1 MRRRIRRLVEKGRS
15 MRPPLSSSEA
25 EIGRK
30 LCLVMENMDRRD
42 LMPEQAIE
50 WEKQPLR
57 REQQLT
63 IPLRMRFE
71 TIHSSTV
78 RNTQWPFLAMQM
90 GIGPY
95 INRFTTGE
103 EFMEMVDYAVL
114 GEGRGYIGADG
125 SSIIKHVF
133 AGQGQYGIRAGLFK
147 GSVIAPL
154 AFSIIKRA
162 IQANLFK
169 DHNEM
174 VISWLLDGEFD
185 ADGEPPKFNRNT
197 LNEMKAVYKAAPIM
211 DELEGF
217 PALGAG
223 TRALVRDLASGMAE
237 LEGMPVTKLDEL
249 EGFCCPNGDAYWDSV
264 LYPVIW
270 DQEDDEACNQTD
282 NWIDSI
288 FNECAIVS
296 YFRIM
301 EVVKGKIV
309 SHNGAEKF
317 NFMEKLRKQTIECL
331 WRLEQEYL
339 MTTSRSGWM
348 P

>member
-1 MRRRIRRLVEKGRS
+1 MRRRIRRLVERGRS
-15 MRPPLSSSEA
+15 VRPPLSSSDA
-25 EIGRK
+25 EIDRK
-30 LCLVMENMDRRD
+30 LCKVLENMDRRG

-50 WEKQPLR
+50 WGKQPLR

-71 TIHSSTV
+71 TTYSPTV
-78 RNTQWPFLAMQM
+78 RNTRWPFFAVQM

-114 GEGRGYIGADG
+114 GEGRGCIGADG
-125 SSIIKHVF
+125 SSIIKHVL
-133 AGQGQYGIRAGLFK
+133 ADQGQYGIRAGLFK

-154 AFSIIKRA
+154 AFSIIKQA
-162 IQANLFK
+162 ICANLFT

-185 ADGEPPKFNRNT
+185 ADDEPPKFNRDT
-197 LNEMKAVYKAAPIM
+197 LDEMGAVYKAAPIM
-211 DELEGF
+211 DELERF
-217 PALGAG
+217 PALGAEM
-223 TRALVRDLASGMAE
+223 RALVRDLASGMAE
-237 LEGMPVTKLDEL
+237 LESMPVTKLDDL
-249 EGFCCPNGDAYWDSV
+249 EEFSPNGDAYWDGI

-270 DQEDDEACNQTD
+270 DQDDEVCNRTD
-282 NWIDSI
+282 DLIDSI
-288 FNECAIVS
+288 LNECIIVS
-296 YFRIM
+296 YLCTM
-301 EVVKGKIV
+301 EIAKGKIV
-309 SHNGAEKF
+309 AHNGAVKF
-317 NFMEKLRKQTIECL
+317 NLMKKLRKQTIECL

>member
-1 MRRRIRRLVEKGRS
+1 MRRRIKRLVKRGRS
-15 MRPPLSSSEA
+15 VRPPLSFSEA
-25 EIGRK
+25 KIGRK
-30 LCLVMENMDRRD
+30 LCLVMENMDRRG

-71 TIHSSTV
+71 STHNSIV
-78 RNTQWPFLAMQM
+78 QNTQWPFFAVQM

-95 INRFTTGE
+95 INRFTTEE

-114 GEGRGYIGADG
+114 GEGRGYIDADG

-133 AGQGQYGIRAGLFK
+133 TDQGQYGIRAGLFK
-147 GSVIAPL
+147 DSVIAPL
-154 AFSIIKRA
+154 AFSIIKQA
-162 IQANLFK
+162 IHANLFT
-169 DHNEM
+169 DHNET

-185 ADGEPPKFNRNT
+185 ADGEPLKFNRNT
-197 LNEMKAVYKAAPIM
+197 LDEMKAVYKTAPIM
-211 DELEGF
+211 DELERF
-217 PALGAG
+217 SALGAE

-237 LEGMPVTKLDEL
+237 LESMPVTKLDEL
-249 EGFCCPNGDAYWDSV
+249 EGFCPNWDAYWDGV

-270 DQEDDEACNQTD
+270 DQDDEVCGQTD
-282 NWIDSI
+282 NLIDWI
-288 FNECAIVS
+288 FNESTIVS
-296 YFRIM
+296 YLCIM
-301 EVVKGKIV
+301 EIAKGKIV
-309 SHNGAEKF
+309 ARSGAEKF
-317 NFMEKLRKQTIECL
+317 NFMKKLRKQTIECL
-331 WRLEQEYL
+331 WKLEQEYL

>member
-15 MRPPLSSSEA
+15 VRPPLSSSEA

-30 LCLVMENMDRRD
+30 LCLVMENMDRRG
-42 LMPEQAIE
+42 LMPEQAVE
-50 WEKQPLR
+50 WGKQPLR

-71 TIHSSTV
+71 TTRSPMV
-78 RNTQWPFLAMQM
+78 RNTRWPFFAVQM

-103 EFMEMVDYAVL
+103 EFMEMVDHAVL
-114 GEGRGYIGADG
+114 GEGRGYVDADG

-133 AGQGQYGIRAGLFK
+133 TDQGQYGIRAGIFK

-162 IQANLFK
+162 IHANLFT

-174 VISWLLDGEFD
+174 VVSWLLDGESD
-185 ADGEPPKFNRNT
+185 ADGEPPKFNRDT
-197 LNEMKAVYKAAPIM
+197 LDEMGAVYKAAPIM

-249 EGFCCPNGDAYWDSV
+249 EGFCCPSGDAYWDSV

-270 DQEDDEACNQTD
+270 DQEDDEVCSRTD
-282 NWIDSI
+282 DLIDST
-288 FNECAIVS
+288 FNECIIVS
-296 YFRIM
+296 YLRIM
-301 EVVKGKIV
+301 EIAKGGIV
-309 SHNGAEKF
+309 ARNGAEKF